1 MSQINMLRRRRAI
14 RRGLIL
20 LLILC
25 LAVAA
30 VVYIYASRDKAPG
43 VRTAILEDGDITSYM
58 YLTVQIK
65 PGAVQENYVGRQLV
79 TAVHVKPGDQVEKG
93 DRLIS
98 FDLTELE
105 DQLDEARKYRQEAED
120 ALADMADTVGEQA
133 ASSQKALQDLQY
145 QINRLSGNLSGSIAA
160 VGSLTSL
167 QPWLVEVDDARL
179 SELAEQLAAV
189 DRDAPDA
196 ESQYRDIIALYSDA
210 VVIEQSEDYQKQLD
224 RLQSNLSGASRSLS
238 SLSGSITD
246 PDLLAALGG
255 ASAISSQGNF
265 ASTAQSILAQAIQAE
280 VMAEQALQNAVET
293 ITADFDGVIALV
305 NATAGSYT
313 GSAVNNG
320 AGTSFAEGFSGSLG
334 GLTAGQTKVIV
345 VFDNTRPVAT
355 YQANRY
361 DAARLSA
368 GMPVVYRQDGSE
380 YYGQI
385 TYKSKFAASVDP
397 AAASADSILGGMGSV
412 SGLTSEPTLAIEM
425 SIKGDRLTDL
435 VLGFNIDAE
444 IQTAF
449 AQNVLLLPAEAM
461 KRELG
466 QYYVFAVDDDNHIQR
481 FSVIPG
487 IQSDTHIQ
495 VLDGLSAGMR
505 VVLSPA
511 NDLVEG
517 MVVII
522 EEENAK

>member
-1 MSQINMLRRRRAI
+1 MSQMNMLQRRRAI
-14 RRGLIL
+14 RRGLIIL
-20 LLILC
+20 LVLC
-25 LAVAA
+25 LAVVAA
-30 VVYIYASRDKAPG
+30 VYVYASRDKAPA
-43 VRTAILEDGDITSYM
+43 VRTAVLENGDITSYM
-58 YLTVQIK
+58 YLTVQIM
-65 PGAVQENYVGRQLV
+65 PGAVQENYVSRQLV
-79 TAVHVKPGDQVEKG
+79 AAVHVKPGDQVKKG
-93 DRLIS
+93 DKLIT

-120 ALADMADTVGEQA
+120 ALADMADAAGEQA

-160 VGSLTSL
+160 VGNLAGL

-179 SELAEQLAAV
+179 GELAEQLAAV
-189 DRDAPDA
+189 DRNAPNAD
-196 ESQYRDIIALYSDA
+196 EQYRNIISAYSDA
-210 VVIEQSEDYQKQLD
+210 VVIGQSEAYQRQLD
-224 RLQSNLSGASRSLS
+224 RLQSNLGGASRSLS
-238 SLSGSITD
+238 ALMGSITN

-255 ASAISSQGNF
+255 ASAIGTQVNF
-265 ASTAQSILAQAIQAE
+265 ASTAQGILAQAVQAE
-280 VMAEQALQNAVET
+280 VLAEQALQNAVET
-293 ITADFDGVIALV
+293 ITADFDGVVALV
-305 NATAGSYT
+305 GATAGSYT
-313 GSAVNNG
+313 GSATG
-320 AGTSFAEGFSGSLG
+320 GGLGTSLTDGFAGSLG
-334 GLTAGQTKVIV
+334 GLTASQTKVLV
-345 VFDNTRPVAT
+345 LFDNTRPVAA

-361 DAARLSA
+361 DAARLSV
-368 GMPVVYRQDGSE
+368 GMPVVYRQDGGE

-385 TYKSKFAASVDP
+385 TYKSKFATSVDP

-412 SGLTSEPTLAIEM
+412 SGLTAEPTLAIEM
-425 SIKGDRLTDL
+425 SIRGDRLTDL

-466 QYYVFAVDDDNHIQR
+466 QYYVFAVNDDNHIHR
-481 FSVIPG
+481 LSVTPG

-511 NDLVEG
+511 NDLVDG
-517 MVVII
+517 MAVMTTP
-522 EEENAK
+522 